1 MAEYKGIHGTKVQD
15 YTTDPDNPITGQV
28 WYNETAN
35 TLRVEAQTTAGSWA
49 TGGAL
54 NTARYFAQSG
64 AGTQTAAL
72 VFGGQAPVKYNTE
85 SYNGTAWTE
94 VNDMTR
100 APADTTGMGAGGTQ
114 TSALAAGTQPV
125 STLSESWNGTSWT
138 STPAL
143 NSGRGYLAGSIE
155 SNSGGIVYGGLGP
168 PSGVALT
175 ELWNGSAWAEVA
187 DLNTARRSN
196 VGVGSSTAA
205 LGMGGY
211 VAGNV
216 ANCESWNG
224 SSWTEVN
231 DQSNAG
237 GGSAFGTL
245 ASAVKTGGSGNLV
258 ELWDGTNWSAGTNV
272 PTTISNRS
280 GIGTSSL
287 GLLAGGEPPSSGIAT
302 VDEYVGAGSPVVK
315 TISTD

>member
-1 MAEYKGIHGTKVQD
+1 MTTYKEINGTNIEAVS
-15 YTTDPDNPITGQV
+15 TDPANPVTGQV
-28 WYNETAN
+28 WYNTTTN
-35 TLRVEAQTTAGSWA
+35 VVKGMAQTTAGSWS

-72 VFGGQAPVKYNTE
+72 VFGGQSPVKYNTE
-85 SYNGTAWTE
+85 SYNGSAWTE

-155 SNSGGIVYGGLGP
+155 SNTGGIVYGGLGP
-168 PSGVALT
+168 PTGVALT
-175 ELWNGSAWAEVA
+175 ELWNGSGWTEVA

-205 LGMGGY
+205 LAMGGY
-211 VAGNV
+211 NGSNTGV
-216 ANCESWNG
+216 CESWNG

-302 VDEYVGAGSPVVK
+302 VDEYVGAGSPLVQ
-315 TISTD
+315 TFTDS

>member
-1 MAEYKGIHGTKVQD
+1 MAKYVNINGNNIPIRSS
-15 YTTDPDNPITGQV
+15 DPSNPQLGEI
-28 WYNETAN
+28 WYNTTSNSLKGQKNIPTA
-35 TLRVEAQTTAGSWA
+35 SWA
-49 TGGAL
+49 SGGVL
-54 NTARYFAQSG
+54 GTARYFAQSG
-64 AGTQTAAL
+64 AGTQTAGL
-72 VFGGQAPVKYNTE
+72 VFGGQSPVKYNTE

-94 VNDMTR
+94 VNDMSR

-125 STLSESWNGTSWT
+125 STLSESWDGSCWT

-143 NSGRGYLAGSIE
+143 NSGRGYLAGSIQ
-155 SNSGGIVYGGLGP
+155 SSTAGIVYGGLGP
-168 PSGVALT
+168 PAGVALT
-175 ELWNGSAWAEVA
+175 ELYNGSTWSEVA

-224 SSWTEVN
+224 SSWTAVN
-231 DQSNAG
+231 NQSNAG

-245 ASAVKTGGSGNLV
+245 ASAVKTSGSGNVV
-258 ELWDGTNWSAGTNV
+258 ELWDGTNWSSGVNV
-272 PTTISNRS
+272 PTTLSNRS

-287 GLLAGGEPPSSGIAT
+287 GLLAGGEPPPTGVT
-302 VDEYVGAGSPVVK
+302 TTDEYVGAGPATV
-315 TISTD
+315 TITSS